1 MVMIKSNYRLPFL
14 LLILSV
20 IQVVGIAAE
29 SEGGSNTSAAVNRDW
44 GNADILYVK
53 AVAERSGN
61 WTFVVTVSHPDKGWD
76 DYADG
81 WDIVLPDATVIK
93 ADESSPFTRLLLHPH
108 VGEQPFTRSQSALS
122 IPSDITLVKV
132 RAHDLADGF
141 GGREVTVDLNKS
153 RGDDFEV
160 IRKK

>member
-1 MVMIKSNYRLPFL
+1 MFKSNYRLSFL

-20 IQVVGIAAE
+20 IQVVSIAAE
-29 SEGGSNTSAAVNRDW
+29 SESGSNTSGDAGRNR
-44 GNADILYVK
+44 GNADVLYVK
-53 AVAERSGN
+53 AVEERSGN
-61 WTFVVTVSHPDKGWD
+61 WTFMVTVSHPDKGWD

-81 WDIVLPDATVIK
+81 WDIVLPDETVIK

-108 VGEQPFTRSQSALS
+108 VGEQPFSRSQSGLS
-122 IPSDITLVKV
+122 IPTDIRLLKV
-132 RAHDLADGF
+132 RAHDLAAGF

-153 RGDDFEV
+153 RGYDFEV

>member
-1 MVMIKSNYRLPFL
+1 MFKNNYRLSFL
-14 LLILSV
+14 ILILSV
-20 IQVVGIAAE
+20 IQVVSIAAE
-29 SEGGSNTSAAVNRDW
+29 SGSGSSTSAAVDR
-44 GNADILYVK
+44 GNADIVYVK
-53 AVAERSGN
+53 AVEERSGS
-61 WTFVVTVSHPDKGWD
+61 WTFIVTVSHPDKGWD

-81 WDIVLPDATVIK
+81 WDIVLPDETVIK

-108 VGEQPFTRSQSALS
+108 VGEQPFTRSQGGLS
-122 IPSDITLVKV
+122 IPADISLVKV

-153 RGDDFEV
+153 MGDDFEV